1 MKRLLCVIAMLFV
14 VFGPYVYADQIGAN
28 ITYVTVSM
36 GPNDGTGDNASFTMI
51 GPGTQITGIAG
62 MACFDWCSG
71 DITNNPVG
79 LSQLFLGPFLSATVN
94 GVSYDP
100 NSEFILFCCAFS
112 DSGFLNSSVD
122 GQVGSGDTF
131 AQLFLTLP
139 SPGVW
144 NLTFN
149 TYPEGQAFVHGTFT
163 AGTPPSPV
171 PEPGT
176 IGLLATGLAG
186 IIGVM
191 RKKLLILPNR
201 GDPFPMPCCLRQLR
215 SLY

>member
-1 MKRLLCVIAMLFV
+1 
-14 VFGPYVYADQIGAN
+14 
-28 ITYVTVSM
+28 M
-36 GPNDGTGDNASFTMI
+36 GPNDGSGENARFTMI

-71 DITNNPVG
+71 HVTNDPVV
-79 LSQLFLGPFLSATVN
+79 LSQLFLGPFQSATVN

-100 NSEFILFCCAFS
+100 NVGQFNLFCCAFS
-112 DSGFLNSSVD
+112 DSGYLNSSVD

-131 AQLFLTLP
+131 APLFLTLP
-139 SPGVW
+139 SPAAW
-144 NLTFN
+144 DLTFN

-176 IGLLATGLAG
+176 IELVATGLAG
-186 IIGVM
+186 IIGAM
-191 RKKLLILPNR
+191 GKKLLIRRRGANLP
-201 GDPFPMPCCLRQLR
+201 DALL
-215 SLY
+215 S